1 MKTFEKSEAVWRG
14 DIPAWP
20 KPINELAQLARPIW
34 FFNGLSNMVV
44 VETTSGLVIL
54 DPGALTPTPSED
66 GVLLADC
73 QRKYQAVRSLTGKP
87 LHTVIYTHG
96 HLDHIYG
103 VPQYLREP
111 GQADQAGPH
120 VIAHEAF
127 TARMGRYRAMRG
139 QIAIIN
145 RRQFGGRKDME
156 MSAFN
161 EDFTYPNVLYKD
173 ELELEVGGTK
183 ILIRHGRGETDDHS
197 WVFFPEDRIL
207 CTGDFFIWAM
217 PNAGNPQ
224 KVQRYALEWAGALRK
239 MASLRPEILSP
250 GHGLPIIGQGRV
262 MKALDD
268 TASFLEHLS
277 DQVLGLMNKG
287 TPLQEIVESVVLAPD
302 LLKLP
307 YLQPAYDEVEFLV
320 RNIWRLYGGWY
331 DGIPSHLKPA
341 SEKTLAKEILTLVGD
356 QKKLLN
362 RVEEMLDGGDVR
374 LATHLAEW
382 AFWAAPNDEEACR
395 LMKRVYQER
404 AQKETSIMAKGIFL
418 SAANEIPDAGV
429 GANEPN
435 GIGSRNRRSN
445 GSRR

>member
-20 KPINELAQLARPIW
+20 QPVNELAQPAKSIW

-44 VETTSGLVIL
+44 VDTAQGLVVL
-54 DPGALTPTPSED
+54 DPGALTPTSSED
-66 GVLLADC
+66 GILLPDC
-73 QRKYQAVRSLTGKP
+73 QRKYQAVRALSGKP
-87 LHTVIYTHG
+87 LNTVIYTHG

-103 VPQYLREP
+103 VPQYLREHR
-111 GQADQAGPH
+111 QADQVGPH

-127 TARMGRYRAMRG
+127 TSRVGRYRAMSG
-139 QIAIIN
+139 HIGIIN
-145 RRQFGGRKDME
+145 RRQFGSRPDME
-156 MSAFN
+156 MYGFS
-161 EDFTYPNVLYKD
+161 EDFAYPNVLYRD
-173 ELELEVGGTK
+173 ELDMEIGGTK

-224 KVQRYALEWAGALRK
+224 KVQRYALEWAGALRR
-239 MASLRPEILSP
+239 MASLRPEILLP

-268 TASFLEHLS
+268 TAAFLECLS
-277 DQVLGLMNKG
+277 DQVLRLMNKG
-287 TPLQEIVESVVLAPD
+287 LPLGDIIESVEIPPD

-307 YLQPAYDEVEFLV
+307 YLQPTYDEVEFLV

-331 DGIPSHLKPA
+331 DGIPSHMKPA
-341 SEKTLAKEILTLVGD
+341 PEKALAKEILMLAGD
-356 QKKLLN
+356 LKKLIS
-362 RVEEMLDGGDVR
+362 RVEEHLGNGDVR

-382 AFWAAPNDEEACR
+382 AYLAAPHEEEVGR
-395 LMKRVYQER
+395 LMRRVYLER

-418 SAANEIPDAGV
+418 SAASEIPEAGARV
-429 GANEPN
+429 KEPN
-435 GIGSRNRRSN
+435 GMGTRTRRSN
-445 GSRR
+445 GNGR